1 MKYYFSQQYQERY
14 FIQFADVDEN
24 VWRVSIQDP
33 LYDGEA
39 TELTGGEFP
48 VEWEGKGD
56 EDQTEVVLGS
66 TGSIRLVCMP
76 GQEDIFKSGALLPKE
91 INDRRVQIMRY
102 TKAGS
107 DYIWDIYWQGF
118 ILPETFTQAWDRTPY
133 EIEIPIVSAIAAT
146 EYFPMPTLTDD
157 AQGNILY
164 KKFMEQTNIA
174 GLLRHV
180 IYALGCDYRNIVTNK
195 PIYEDF
201 NGKTQVIPVP
211 GSEDTMSY
219 EAHWTQGTV
228 SAQNYYDF
236 DNGTFKPR
244 TFKDVLE
251 NICYPYGKV
260 QEYSTDI
267 LFLMR
272 WRNDA
277 NSGSELFSMSVYD
290 VGGDFASEVR
300 FGTYLPIHKMNLS
313 DLTFAGAD
321 HSLSLLPAP
330 ESVNFT
336 NNVEKNTE
344 IFELT
349 DKFIKPSLPIG
360 ENWKDWPGESITR
373 NLSRLNGKTRYLVAI
388 NTDYV
393 NMDFGK
399 NWRIFKVSQSNAD
412 DSYKHPFCRV
422 VDVDGTTNTDVTYN
436 LQVPLGF
443 CFNISNFATGYNAMH
458 IEFTLQKGVRT
469 VYNTN
474 HLKLTLTPYVT
485 ETLENSYEKDN
496 TKLKFAIY
504 EETTKQYLNYNG
516 NKWEW
521 VPSEQFIEFENL
533 AHQNGENDWVL
544 LFNEPRD
551 GTDRTL
557 HHLRFMFVCENT
569 GETWSKVYG
578 RMFLKMK
585 LEYEE
590 ERGYYEDAVAAKF
603 AEGLGKYG
611 DIRQYGGSGESI
623 GINFETMA
631 GKKHL
636 LTDGGLLMPYNSF
649 CNAQTYIDTQE
660 REKLEIDGVKFER
673 RTFYL
678 YQADFLANY
687 IVVKDGEKVYLP
699 VAVGMNPRM
708 NKLKLTLVSTNVKQ

>member
-33 LYDGEA
+33 LYFGDA

-48 VEWEGKGD
+48 VEWEGRGD

-107 DYIWDIYWQGF
+107 DHIWGIYWQGF

-157 AQGNILY
+157 VQNNILY
-164 KKFMEQTNIA
+164 EKFMEQTNIA
-174 GLLRHV
+174 GLLRLM

-211 GSEDTMSY
+211 GLEGTMSY

-277 NSGSELFSMSVYD
+277 NSGSMFYLMSVYD
-290 VGGDFASEVR
+290 VGGDFDTSVR
-300 FGTYLPIHKMNLS
+300 FVEYMPIHKLNLS

-349 DKFIKPSLPIG
+349 DKYIKTGLNFGKSWHPDGTQGHQVNLNRKARFVAAIK
-360 ENWKDWPGESITR
+360 KD
-373 NLSRLNGKTRYLVAI
+373 YI
-388 NTDYV
+388 NTDFATYFYSA
-393 NMDFGK
+393 NEIPGGLEFNGQ
-399 NWRIFKVSQSNAD
+399 RE
-412 DSYKHPFCRV
+412 YPFCRV
-422 VDVDGTTNTDVTYN
+422 VEVDGEPEEGYTYSN
-436 LQVPLGF
+436 PVPLGF
-443 CFNISNFATGYNAMH
+443 CFNVLQSTGYPQGSH
-458 IEFTLQKGVRT
+458 IRFTLRNGVRSVAGINRIKMTITPYIENVQEPAFSYGEGDPFQLVFT
-469 VYNTN
+469 VTDTSNQK
-474 HLKLTLTPYVT
+474 HLKIEDGKHTWESSGHTIYFDDI
-485 ETLENSYEKDN
+485 EKDGEQWILYFNEHREASDN
-496 TKLKFAIY
+496 TSHRLKF
-504 EETTKQYLNYNG
+504 
-516 NKWEW
+516 
-521 VPSEQFIEFENL
+521 EFAFFARGFPNC
-533 AHQNGENDWVL
+533 D
-544 LFNEPRD
+544 
-551 GTDRTL
+551 
-557 HHLRFMFVCENT
+557 
-569 GETWSKVYG
+569 YG
-578 RMFLKMK
+578 KAYLKMK
-585 LEYEE
+585 LEYVATD
-590 ERGYYEDAVAAKF
+590 GYYEDAVAAKF
-603 AEGLGKYG
+603 AEGLGKNG

-623 GINFETMA
+623 SINFETMA

-660 REKLEIDGVKFER
+660 REKLEIDGVTFER
-673 RTFYL
+673 ITFYP

-708 NKLKLTLVSTNVKQ
+708 NQMKLTLVSTNVKQ

>member
-33 LYDGEA
+33 LYFGDA

-48 VEWEGKGD
+48 VEWEGRGD

-107 DYIWDIYWQGF
+107 DYIWGIYWQGF

-146 EYFPMPTLTDD
+146 EYFPMPTLTDY
-157 AQGNILY
+157 AQNNSLHE
-164 KKFMEQTNIA
+164 KFMGQTNIA
-174 GLLRHV
+174 GLLRLM
-180 IYALGCDYRNIVTNK
+180 IDALGCDYRNIVTNK

-201 NGKTQVIPVP
+201 NGKTQVIPVSGHT
-211 GSEDTMSY
+211 GSMSY

-277 NSGSELFSMSVYD
+277 DSDSRLYSMNVYD
-290 VGGDFASEVR
+290 RDRDLASEVR
-300 FGTYLPIHKMNLS
+300 FGDYLPIHKLNLS

-349 DKFIKPSLPIG
+349 DKYIKTDLNFDKSWAPAG
-360 ENWKDWPGESITR
+360 TQGHFQG
-373 NLSRLNGKTRYLVAI
+373 LNGKNRYVV
-388 NTDYV
+388 TFGPEYV
-393 NMDFGK
+393 NMGFGYNFISGNVGSGSFNGQK
-399 NWRIFKVSQSNAD
+399 EK
-412 DSYKHPFCRV
+412 PFCRV
-422 VDVDGTTNTDVTYN
+422 VEVSGDDEQGYTYS
-436 LQVPLGF
+436 LPVPLGL
-443 CFNISNFATGYNAMH
+443 CFNVDETIEDEQVAYTNFVLLN
-458 IEFTLQKGVRT
+458 GVRSIPGINRIKMT
-469 VYNTN
+469 I
-474 HLKLTLTPYVT
+474 TPYIVSEQDPEHNMPSIAGVVRLGFGIRDT
-485 ETLENSYEKDN
+485 YTGKWLKIEENENIWIDEQIGNNYDYLKEDGNSWTLFFNEERSSSDN
-496 TKLKFAIY
+496 TSHK
-504 EETTKQYLNYNG
+504 
-516 NKWEW
+516 
-521 VPSEQFIEFENL
+521 
-533 AHQNGENDWVL
+533 L
-544 LFNEPRD
+544 LFDFYFTNKKW
-551 GTDRTL
+551 
-557 HHLRFMFVCENT
+557 T
-569 GETWSKVYG
+569 GIDYG
-578 RMFLKMK
+578 KAYLTFK
-585 LEYEE
+585 LEYVADD
-590 ERGYYEDAVAAKF
+590 GYYEDAVAAKF
-603 AEGLGKYG
+603 AEGLGKNG

-623 GINFETMA
+623 SINFETMA

-673 RTFYL
+673 NPV
-678 YQADFLANY
+678 DFLANY

-708 NKLKLTLVSTNVKQ
+708 NKMKLTLVSTNVKQ

>member
-1 MKYYFSQQYQERY
+1 MQYYYNVQYHERY

-24 VWRVSIQDP
+24 LWRVSIQDP
-33 LYDGEA
+33 LYDGET

-66 TGSIRLVCMP
+66 TGNIRLVCMP
-76 GQEDIFKSGALLPKE
+76 GQEDIFKAGALLPKE
-91 INDRRVQIMRY
+91 INDRRVQIKRY
-102 TKAGS
+102 TKVGS
-107 DYIWDIYWQGF
+107 DYIWGIYWQGF

-157 AQGNILY
+157 VQGNILY
-164 KKFMEQTNIA
+164 EKFMEQTNIA

-180 IYALGCDYRNIVTNK
+180 IDALGCDYRNIVTNK

-211 GSEDTMSY
+211 GLEGTMSY

-251 NICYPYGKV
+251 NLCYPYGKI

-277 NSGSELFSMSVYD
+277 DSGSMLYLMSMYD
-290 VGGDFASEVR
+290 TGGGFATDVR
-300 FGTYLPIHKMNLS
+300 FVEYKRINKMNLS

-330 ESVNFT
+330 QSVNFT

-344 IFELT
+344 IFELSE
-349 DKFIKPSLPIG
+349 KFIKPSLLPLGDSWDEIKLHKRTHTF
-360 ENWKDWPGESITR
+360 NR
-373 NLSRLNGKTRYLVAI
+373 KTRHLIAI
-388 NTDYV
+388 NKNDI
-393 NMDFGK
+393 NLDFASSWWFH
-399 NWRIFKVSQSNAD
+399 NDNDSSYAD
-412 DSYKHPFCRV
+412 FAFCRV
-422 VDVDGTTNTDVTYN
+422 IEATGDSLSDVAYN
-436 LQVPLGF
+436 ITAPLAF
-443 CFNISNFATGYNAMH
+443 CFNKSINNATNGTY
-458 IEFTLQKGVRT
+458 IEFTLNTGVHT
-469 VYNTN
+469 VSGIN
-474 HLKLTLTPYVT
+474 HIKLTLTPRLTIEENIAWETNGVGMGIQIRDTSNKLYLGLQNDKWGWFT
-485 ETLENSYEKDN
+485 EPMTISFDTLMEDGDN
-496 TKLKFAIY
+496 RI
-504 EETTKQYLNYNG
+504 
-516 NKWEW
+516 
-521 VPSEQFIEFENL
+521 
-533 AHQNGENDWVL
+533 L
-544 LFNEPRD
+544 LFNEKRD
-551 GTDRTL
+551 GNDHTG
-557 HHLRFMFVCENT
+557 HKLRFRLYYISPTVEFKGFGHAYLGM
-569 GETWSKVYG
+569 
-578 RMFLKMK
+578 KM
-585 LEYEE
+585 EYE
-590 ERGYYEDAVAAKF
+590 GAKDYTAQALAAKF
-603 AEGLGKYG
+603 AEGLGKNG

-673 RTFYL
+673 LTFYP
-678 YQADFLANY
+678 YQDDFVANY
-687 IVVKDGEKVYLP
+687 LVVKDGEKVYLP

-708 NKLKLTLVSTNVKQ
+708 NTLRLTLVSTNVKQ